1 MPVSMSV
8 KRNGK
13 KHGEAKMRAAYN
25 LAVYSE
31 MKNDFDKAREYLDA
45 AYALSDENSLDQQL
59 ILLYRMKLEDECQKN
74 QRLNIQMKRFEP

>member
-1 MPVSMSV
+1 
-8 KRNGK
+8 
-13 KHGEAKMRAAYN
+13 MRADYN

-45 AYALSDENSLDQQL
+45 AYALTDENSLDQQL